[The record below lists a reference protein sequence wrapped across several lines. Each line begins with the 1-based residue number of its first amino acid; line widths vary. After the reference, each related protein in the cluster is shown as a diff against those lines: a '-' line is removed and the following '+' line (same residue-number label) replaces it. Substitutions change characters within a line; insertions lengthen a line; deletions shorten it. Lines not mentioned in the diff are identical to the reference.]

1 MTGGINEISPA
12 PPRPRALA
20 RPCPGPPT
28 EFSTCFSDAPADSSP
43 EVLAVTPR
51 VDPSPALPEHG
62 HCLLGRIITL
72 VDASLTTKIAIHSGA
87 NALAPYG
94 CVALLDTG
102 SPQSFVRRDVL
113 DRMLSVGAASV
124 ACEPKCAPR
133 SWGRF
138 GEPVPLQTSTSIRL
152 SVYFFRGD
160 EPTCS
165 PLGDAA
171 CGAAGPRQLDA
182 FY

>member
-1 MTGGINEISPA
+1 MVRDAIRTDEAKLATQASSQQFFTPTMTGGINEISPA

-94 CVALLDTG
+94 CVALLDSG
-102 SPQSFVRRDVL
+102 FPQTLIRRDVF
-113 DRMLSVGAASV
+113 DSMLSVGAASV
-124 ACEPKCAPR
+124 ACEQM
-133 SWGRF
+133 RF
-138 GEPVPLQTSTSIRL
+138 S
-152 SVYFFRGD
+152 F
-160 EPTCS
+160 
-165 PLGDAA
+165 LG
-171 CGAAGPRQLDA
+171 
-182 FY
+182 